1 MPIREQD
8 SKRKIFREFKIG
20 SVLHLLML
28 DTRQYGRDKQ
38 IQPLEYLTNSG
49 FNQAKFYNDLNDSN
63 RNLLGP
69 SQISWIENAVTKT
82 KSEWTIFGQ
91 QVLMT
96 KLKFPDISNAFKKIP
111 DELKPYI
118 QLIKLGLPSNL
129 DAWDGY
135 PKDRERL
142 YKIMQRLDKKFISLA
157 GDTHNAWLSELYD
170 EIGNK
175 VGIEIGTPS
184 VTSPGLTDYIPI
196 DVEIF
201 EDSIVKKNSE
211 LFWMD
216 ASNRGFTSIEI
227 SKKQIVTKYNFI
239 KTIYE
244 KNSSIKEFKEFKI
257 AKNYEI
263 EA

>member
-1 MPIREQD
+1 
-8 SKRKIFREFKIG
+8 
-20 SVLHLLML
+20 
-28 DTRQYGRDKQ
+28 
-38 IQPLEYLTNSG
+38 
-49 FNQAKFYNDLNDSN
+49 
-63 RNLLGP
+63 
-69 SQISWIENAVTKT
+69 
-82 KSEWTIFGQ
+82 
-91 QVLMT
+91 MT
-96 KLKFPDISNAFKKIP
+96 KLKFPDISNAFKEIP

-142 YKIMQRLDKKFISLA
+142 YKIMKKSDKKFISLA
-157 GDTHNAWLSELYD
+157 GDTHNAWLSELFD
-170 EIGNK
+170 ETGSK

-196 DVEIF
+196 DVGIF
-201 EDSIVKKNSE
+201 EDSIVKKNNE

-227 SKKQIVTKYNFI
+227 SKKEIVAKYNFI

-244 KNSSIKEFKEFKI
+244 KNSSIKEFREFKI

>member
-1 MPIREQD
+1 
-8 SKRKIFREFKIG
+8 
-20 SVLHLLML
+20 ML

-49 FNQAKFYNDLNDSN
+49 FNQAKFYNDLNDNN
-63 RNLLGP
+63 RNLLGS
-69 SQISWIENAVTKT
+69 SQMSWIENAVTNT
-82 KSEWTIFGQ
+82 KAKWTIFGQ
-91 QVLMT
+91 QVLMA
-96 KLKFPDISNAFKKIP
+96 KLRFPDISNAFKEIP
-111 DELKPYI
+111 NELKPYF
-118 QLIKLGLPSNL
+118 QLIELGLPSNL

-142 YKIMQRLDKKFISLA
+142 FKIMQRSDKKFISLA
-157 GDTHNAWLSELYD
+157 GDTHNAWLSELFD
-170 EIGNK
+170 EKGNK

-196 DVEIF
+196 DIKVF
-201 EDSIVKKNSE
+201 EDSIVKKNNE
-211 LFWMD
+211 LFWMN

-227 SKKQIVTKYNFI
+227 SKKEIIAKYNFI

-244 KNSSIKEFKEFKI
+244 KNSSIKELREFKI
-257 AKNYEI
+257 TKNYEI